1 MGGGMDYCKEI
12 VVMKKKGSVGMTQ
25 RELFCRQKSRHPS
38 MEAQDWMKLCFQA
51 AFGAE
56 HLALDPAAAQNYLRE
71 EFERTPAGAEPLYE
85 EVSEETVRVNL
96 GAWKREGLP
105 EEWLLRMFLQTA
117 ENPPKEGE
125 RRFRELTEL
134 VTDILR
140 EGQTPAGSA
149 APGWTQ
155 KEAADARGA
164 AGDTAG
170 PGQPEKEAVDTK
182 GTAGGAA
189 GLGQTEKKAA
199 DMKGAAGGPAGLQQ
213 WEEYLTA
220 YPLDNPQAVHHS
232 ENYRA
237 AEKPA
242 YRLVCRR
249 FLRIFPVLR
258 KLAGLQA
265 EKGSGSV
272 LVAALDGRSA
282 SGKTTLADQLQRVA
296 GASVIHMD
304 DFFLPGELRTPERLA
319 EPGGNVH
326 YERFAEEVLPF
337 LRKREL
343 FSYRVFDCGKM
354 ALGEERLV
362 PGGELRIVEGAYS
375 CHPKF
380 GEYMDL
386 RVFCDV
392 ESGEQER
399 RILARNGAEMLGQF
413 RERWIPLEERY
424 FASYGIREQA
434 EILL

>member
-1 MGGGMDYCKEI
+1 
-12 VVMKKKGSVGMTQ
+12 MTQ

-71 EFERTPAGAEPLYE
+71 EFEKTPAGSEPLYE
-85 EVSEETVRVNL
+85 EISEETVRVNL

-117 ENPPKEGE
+117 ENPPKAGE

-140 EGQTPAGSA
+140 EGQTTAGSV
-149 APGWTQ
+149 APGQ
-155 KEAADARGA
+155 A
-164 AGDTAG
+164 
-170 PGQPEKEAVDTK
+170 EKEETDTE
-182 GTAGGAA
+182 GTAGGATT
-189 GLGQTEKKAA
+189 L
-199 DMKGAAGGPAGLQQ
+199 LQ
-213 WEEYLTA
+213 WKEYLAA
-220 YPLDNPQAVHHS
+220 YPMDNPHAVHHS
-232 ENYRA
+232 ESYRA

-258 KLAGLQA
+258 KLAELRA
-265 EKGSGSV
+265 DRGSGTV
-272 LVAALDGRSA
+272 LVAVLDGRSA
-282 SGKTTLADQLQRVA
+282 SGKTTLADQLQRVT
-296 GASVIHMD
+296 GAAVIHMD
-304 DFFLPGELRTPERLA
+304 DFFLPGELRTSERLA

-326 YERFAEEVLPF
+326 YERFAEEVLHF
-337 LRKREL
+337 LRKREP
-343 FSYRVFDCGKM
+343 FSYSVFDCGEM

-375 CHPKF
+375 CHPEF

-392 ESGEQER
+392 ESEEQER
-399 RILARNGAEMLGQF
+399 RILARNGEEMLGQF

-424 FASYGIREQA
+424 FAAYGIREQA

>member
-1 MGGGMDYCKEI
+1 
-12 VVMKKKGSVGMTQ
+12 
-25 RELFCRQKSRHPS
+25 

-56 HLALDPAAAQNYLRE
+56 HLALDPAAAKNYLRE
-71 EFERTPAGAEPLYE
+71 EFEETPVGSEPLYE
-85 EVSEETVRVNL
+85 EISEETVRVNL

-149 APGWTQ
+149 AL
-155 KEAADARGA
+155 
-164 AGDTAG
+164 
-170 PGQPEKEAVDTK
+170 GQPEKETADTWETAGGVAGPGQK
-182 GTAGGAA
+182 EKEAADTERTAGDVVGPGQTEKTADTEGTAGGVAGPGQTKNEETDTEGTAGGAT
-189 GLGQTEKKAA
+189 GLC
-199 DMKGAAGGPAGLQQ
+199 Q
-213 WEEYLTA
+213 WQEYLAA
-220 YPLDNPQAVHHS
+220 YPLDNPHAVHHS
-232 ENYRA
+232 ESYRA

-258 KLAGLQA
+258 KLAKLRA
-265 EKGSGSV
+265 DRGSGTV

-282 SGKTTLADQLQRVA
+282 SGKTTLADQLQRVTGA
-296 GASVIHMD
+296 GVIHMD

-326 YERFAEEVLPF
+326 YERFAEEALPF
-337 LRKREL
+337 LRKREP
-343 FSYRVFDCGKM
+343 FAYRVFDCGEM
-354 ALGEERLV
+354 ALGKERLV
-362 PGGELRIVEGAYS
+362 PGGELRVVEGAYS
-375 CHPKF
+375 CHPAF

-424 FASYGIREQA
+424 FAACGIRERA
-434 EILL
+434 DILL

>member
-1 MGGGMDYCKEI
+1 
-12 VVMKKKGSVGMTQ
+12 MTQ

-71 EFERTPAGAEPLYE
+71 EFEKTPAGSEPLYE
-85 EVSEETVRVNL
+85 EISEETVRVNL

-140 EGQTPAGSA
+140 EDQTTARSA
-149 APGWTQ
+149 APGQTE
-155 KEAADARGA
+155 KTADTEGTMGGVAA
-164 AGDTAG
+164 
-170 PGQPEKEAVDTK
+170 P
-182 GTAGGAA
+182 
-189 GLGQTEKKAA
+189 GQTEKAADTQGAAGGATGPGQTEKDAA
-199 DMKGAAGGPAGLQQ
+199 DMKGAAGGVAGPRQTKKKETDTEGTAGGATTLRQ
-213 WEEYLTA
+213 WEEYLAA
-220 YPLDNPQAVHHS
+220 YPLDNPHAVHHS
-232 ENYRA
+232 GRYRA
-237 AEKPA
+237 GEKPA

-258 KLAGLQA
+258 KLAELRA
-265 EKGSGSV
+265 DKGNGTV

-282 SGKTTLADQLQRVA
+282 SGKTTLADQLQRVTGA
-296 GASVIHMD
+296 GVIHMD
-304 DFFLPGELRTPERLA
+304 DFFLTGELRTSERLA

-337 LRKREL
+337 LRKRDP
-343 FSYRVFDCGKM
+343 FSYRMFDCGEM
-354 ALGEERLV
+354 VLGEERLV

-392 ESGEQER
+392 ESDEQER

-424 FASYGIREQA
+424 FAAYGIREQA
-434 EILL
+434 EILV

>member
-1 MGGGMDYCKEI
+1 
-12 VVMKKKGSVGMTQ
+12 MTQ

-71 EFERTPAGAEPLYE
+71 EFEKTPAGSEPLYE
-85 EVSEETVRVNL
+85 EISEETVRVNL

-117 ENPPKEGE
+117 ENPPKAGE

-140 EGQTPAGSA
+140 EGQTTAGSV
-149 APGWTQ
+149 APGQ
-155 KEAADARGA
+155 A
-164 AGDTAG
+164 
-170 PGQPEKEAVDTK
+170 EKEETDTE
-182 GTAGGAA
+182 GTAGGATT
-189 GLGQTEKKAA
+189 L
-199 DMKGAAGGPAGLQQ
+199 LQ
-213 WEEYLTA
+213 WKEYLAA
-220 YPLDNPQAVHHS
+220 YPMDNPHAVHHS
-232 ENYRA
+232 ESYRA

-258 KLAGLQA
+258 KLAELRA
-265 EKGSGSV
+265 DRGSGTV
-272 LVAALDGRSA
+272 LVAVLDGRSA
-282 SGKTTLADQLQRVA
+282 SGKTTLADQRQRVT
-296 GASVIHMD
+296 GAAVIHMD
-304 DFFLPGELRTPERLA
+304 DFFLPGELRTSERLA

-326 YERFAEEVLPF
+326 YERFAEEVLHF
-337 LRKREL
+337 LRKREP
-343 FSYRVFDCGKM
+343 FSYSVFDCGEM

-375 CHPKF
+375 CHPEF

-392 ESGEQER
+392 ESEEQER
-399 RILARNGAEMLGQF
+399 RILARNGEEMLGQF

-424 FASYGIREQA
+424 FAAYGIREQA

>member
-1 MGGGMDYCKEI
+1 
-12 VVMKKKGSVGMTQ
+12 MTQ
-25 RELFCRQKSRHPS
+25 RELFCGQKSRHPS

-71 EFERTPAGAEPLYE
+71 EFEKTPAGSGPLYE
-85 EVSEETVRVNL
+85 EISEETVRVNL

-140 EGQTPAGSA
+140 EGQTTAGSA
-149 APGWTQ
+149 APGQTK
-155 KEAADARGA
+155 KEAAAAEGSAGGA
-164 AGDTAG
+164 IG
-170 PGQPEKEAVDTK
+170 PGQPEKEETDT
-182 GTAGGAA
+182 
-189 GLGQTEKKAA
+189 E
-199 DMKGAAGGPAGLQQ
+199 GPAGGVASLRQ
-213 WEEYLTA
+213 WKEYLAA
-220 YPLDNPQAVHHS
+220 YPLDNPHAVHHS
-232 ENYRA
+232 ESYRA

-258 KLAGLQA
+258 KLAELRA
-265 EKGSGSV
+265 DRGSGTV

-282 SGKTTLADQLQRVA
+282 SGKTTLADQLQRVTGA
-296 GASVIHMD
+296 GVIHMD
-304 DFFLPGELRTPERLA
+304 DFFLPGELRIPERLA

-326 YERFAEEVLPF
+326 YERFAEEVQPF
-337 LRKREL
+337 LRKREP

-354 ALGEERLV
+354 ALGEEQLV

-424 FASYGIREQA
+424 FAAYGIREQA

>member
-1 MGGGMDYCKEI
+1 
-12 VVMKKKGSVGMTQ
+12 MTQ
-25 RELFCRQKSRHPS
+25 RELFCRQKSRHPA

-56 HLALDPAAAQNYLRE
+56 HLALDPAAAEIYLRE
-71 EFERTPAGAEPLYE
+71 EFEEMPAGSEPLYE
-85 EVSEETVRVNL
+85 EISEETVRVNL

-105 EEWLLRMFLQTA
+105 VEWLLRMFLQTA
-117 ENPPKEGE
+117 ENPPKGGE

-134 VTDILR
+134 VTNILR
-140 EGQTPAGSA
+140 EGQTTAGSA
-149 APGWTQ
+149 ASGQTEKEEADTEGTADGVAGSGQTEKAATDTEGVAGGVAGLGQPE
-155 KEAADARGA
+155 KEAADMEGA
-164 AGDTAG
+164 VDGATG
-170 PGQPEKEAVDTK
+170 PGQPEKEAADTK
-182 GTAGGAA
+182 GTAGGTVS
-189 GLGQTEKKAA
+189 LR
-199 DMKGAAGGPAGLQQ
+199 Q
-213 WEEYLTA
+213 WEEYLAA
-220 YPLDNPQAVHHS
+220 YPMDNPHAVHHS
-232 ENYRA
+232 ESYRA

-258 KLAGLQA
+258 KLAELRA
-265 EKGSGSV
+265 DKGSGTV

-282 SGKTTLADQLQRVA
+282 SGKTTLADQLQRVIGA
-296 GASVIHMD
+296 GVIHMD

-337 LRKREL
+337 LRKREP
-343 FSYRVFDCGKM
+343 FSYKVFDCGKM
-354 ALGEERLV
+354 TLGEERLV

-375 CHPKF
+375 CHPEF

-399 RILARNGAEMLGQF
+399 RILARNGAEMLRQF

-424 FASYGIREQA
+424 FAAYGIREQA